1 MSRRIAPRN
10 MAYPEPGPGEK
21 PGEGA
26 DMMLRH
32 GIAAGFLR
40 AFQRQGFD
48 FFTNFGQFAWNPF
61 VDDLDFDL
69 RQTARQRARQDVTD
83 YSGHADQIEQQ
94 RQHLLV

>member
-1 MSRRIAPRN
+1 MNQQPFFQQFLACKVSVNLTFEDTEFDNLVEIGLFRVVQISPRRGSRATQPMSRRIAPRN

-40 AFQRQGFD
+40 AF
-48 FFTNFGQFAWNPF
+48 
-61 VDDLDFDL
+61 
-69 RQTARQRARQDVTD
+69 
-83 YSGHADQIEQQ
+83 
-94 RQHLLV
+94 